1 MKMDK
6 KETLEKILKEVNEKS
21 KKIQD
26 NKGNKDTEQR
36 MLELYSLLKKAMNNK
51 IFLVTKL
58 LDEMK

>member
-1 MKMDK
+1 MDK